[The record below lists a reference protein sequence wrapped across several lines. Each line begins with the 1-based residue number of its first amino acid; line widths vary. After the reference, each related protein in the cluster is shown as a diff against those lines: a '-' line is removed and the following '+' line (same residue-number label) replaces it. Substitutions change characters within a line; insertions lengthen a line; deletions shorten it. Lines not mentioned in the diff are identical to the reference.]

1 MSSTAILQDFHA
13 VFSTDSVFTV
23 ERVLGATQSH
33 DNDGAEAAFET
44 FRAYPPAALLL
55 TLAVGLD
62 PVAPAVVQEGH
73 WNKG

>member
-1 MSSTAILQDFHA
+1 
-13 VFSTDSVFTV
+13 
-23 ERVLGATQSH
+23 VLGATQSH